1 MDTAD
6 LREKPQRRVLL
17 VAALV
22 VAHDLVGFVPARL
35 DSHAESM
42 VLGDIVLV
50 VADVIAKKHL
60 AVGVHHLVHACSAL
74 VSVLI
79 TVVEV
84 QLRAVAIP
92 EAVTTARKDGPVL
105 AVITL
110 VRLHFPIDRII
121 PQRFDTRAVEP
132 FAEATGTLQ
141 RLPATFRSDTVVLLE
156 DLHVSINRNAA
167 AFQCYKVTPAVLLDL
182 QRVAVAVFT
191 AHKHTVVVGTELV
204 YQGFQTPHTA
214 RKAVPVHRTPFL
226 TRDKQKLPKV
236 TAETGQLVI
245 G

>member
-1 MDTAD
+1 
-6 LREKPQRRVLL
+6 
-17 VAALV
+17 
-22 VAHDLVGFVPARL
+22 
-35 DSHAESM
+35 M

-110 VRLHFPIDRII
+110 VRLHLPIDCIV
-121 PQRFDTRAVEP
+121 PQGLDTRAVEP
-132 FAEATGTLQ
+132 FAEAAGTLQ
-141 RLPATFRSDTVVLLE
+141 GLPATFRSDTVVLVE
-156 DLHVSINRNAA
+156 DLHVRIDRNAA
-167 AFQCYKVTPAVLLDL
+167 AFQCNKVTPAVLLDL
-182 QRVAVAVFT
+182 QRVAVAVLT
-191 AHKHTVVVGTELV
+191 AHKHAVVVGTELV

-214 RKAVPVHRTPFL
+214 RKTVPVHRTPFL
-226 TRDKQKLPKV
+226 TRDKQKFPKV

>member
-1 MDTAD
+1 M
-6 LREKPQRRVLL
+6 
-17 VAALV
+17 AALV

-42 VLGDIVLV
+42 VLRDIVLI
-50 VADVIAKKHL
+50 VADVIAKKHF
-60 AVGVHHLVHACSAL
+60 AVSIHHLVHACRAL
-74 VSVLI
+74 VTVLI
-79 TVVEV
+79 TIVEV

-92 EAVTTARKDGPVL
+92 EAVTTARKDCPVF

-110 VRLHFPIDRII
+110 VRLHFPINRIV
-121 PQRFDTRAVEP
+121 PQWFDTRAVEP
-132 FAEATGTLQ
+132 FAEAAGTLQ
-141 RLPATFRSDTVVLLE
+141 GLPATFRSDTVVLLE

-167 AFQCYKVTPAVLLDL
+167 AFQCNKVTPAVLLDL

-204 YQGFQTPHTA
+204 YQGFQTAHTA
-214 RKAVPVHRTPFL
+214 RKTMPVHRTPFL

-236 TAETGQLVI
+236 AAETGQLVI

>member
-6 LREKPQRRVLL
+6 LREKAQRRVLL
-17 VAALV
+17 MTALV
-22 VAHDLVGFVPARL
+22 IAHDLVGFVPARL

-110 VRLHFPIDRII
+110 VCLHFPINGIV

-132 FAEATGTLQ
+132 FAEAAGTLQ
-141 RLPATFRSDTVVLLE
+141 GLPATFRSDTVVLLE

-167 AFQCYKVTPAVLLDL
+167 AFQCNKVTPAVLLDL
-182 QRVAVAVFT
+182 QRVAVAVLA
-191 AHKHTVVVGTELV
+191 AHKHTVVVGTELA
-204 YQGFQTPHTA
+204 YQGFQPAHTA
-214 RKAVPVHRTPFL
+214 REAVPVHRTPLL

>member
-6 LREKPQRRVLL
+6 LREKAQRRVLL
-17 VAALV
+17 MTALV

-42 VLGDIVLV
+42 VLGDIVLII
-50 VADVIAKKHL
+50 ADVIAKKHF
-60 AVGVHHLVHACSAL
+60 AVSVHHLVHACSAL
-74 VSVLI
+74 VPVLI
-79 TVVEV
+79 TIVEV

-92 EAVTTARKDGPVL
+92 EAVTAARKDGAVF

-110 VRLHFPIDRII
+110 VRLHFPINGIV
-121 PQRFDTRAVEP
+121 PQRFDTRAAEP
-132 FAEATGTLQ
+132 FAEAAGTLQ
-141 RLPATFRSDTVVLLE
+141 GLPATFRSDTVVLLE

-167 AFQCYKVTPAVLLDL
+167 AFQCNKVTPAVLLDL
-182 QRVAVAVFT
+182 QRVAVAVLA

-214 RKAVPVHRTPFL
+214 RKTVPVHRTPFL
-226 TRDKQKLPKV
+226 TRDKQKFPKV